1 MEPGR
6 ANWARRVFYSIAKDI
21 LPSTDKFSP
30 THAFIEL
37 LQSKNKLLT
46 QYTQNIDNL
55 ETRAGIKPEKLI
67 QCHGSFATASCVKCK
82 YKVPGEI
89 IFPALRAGR
98 VAKCDVC
105 LRKAA
110 EMVKVGRKRKRGGG
124 QKSGRESTGSI
135 SGGRKQKYSE
145 DSSADEDETI
155 LQEAGVMK
163 VRKNVR
169 NWEIGY
175 GGLTIGKLM

>member
-1 MEPGR
+1 
-6 ANWARRVFYSIAKDI
+6 
-21 LPSTDKFSP
+21 
-30 THAFIEL
+30 
-37 LQSKNKLLT
+37 
-46 QYTQNIDNL
+46 
-55 ETRAGIKPEKLI
+55 
-67 QCHGSFATASCVKCK
+67 
-82 YKVPGEI
+82 
-89 IFPALRAGR
+89 
-98 VAKCDVC
+98 
-105 LRKAA
+105 
-110 EMVKVGRKRKRGGG
+110 MVKVGRKRKRGGG